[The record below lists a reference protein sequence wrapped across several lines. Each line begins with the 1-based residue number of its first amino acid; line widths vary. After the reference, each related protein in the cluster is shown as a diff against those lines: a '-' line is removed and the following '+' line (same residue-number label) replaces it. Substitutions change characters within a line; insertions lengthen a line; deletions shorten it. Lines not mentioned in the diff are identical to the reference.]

1 MVLLSH
7 SRGGIFMPKLSR
19 QSLITAAIA
28 AIIAIPAM
36 AHIERSEPL
45 QSLRQSYFAIVGM
58 TFGPMG
64 DMVKGKIEW
73 NDEQF
78 AAWADDLASVSEVT
92 VERGFAPGS
101 DKGKTRAKPAIWENP
116 EDFAQ
121 KLANFRSEAAAL
133 SVAAKSGD
141 KAAAIEQF
149 KKTGGACKACHDN
162 YKSRDYLY

>member
-1 MVLLSH
+1 
-7 SRGGIFMPKLSR
+7 
-19 QSLITAAIA
+19 
-28 AIIAIPAM
+28 
-36 AHIERSEPL
+36 
-45 QSLRQSYFAIVGM
+45 
-58 TFGPMG
+58 
-64 DMVKGKIEW
+64 MVKGKIEW

-133 SVAAKSGD
+133 SIAAKSGD